1 MAEHD
6 AGLSREKENEGDSNE
21 DLLELALRLLPKAG
35 AAVIG
40 PNSRIVAAFGEVFEL
55 REIATGNIV
64 GKTLAEVFPE
74 ETVEQ
79 LDPVLEATLAGQR
92 SSLEIRAD
100 DGVSWYRVEARP
112 VIEDGAVVA
121 AFGFAIEITDCK
133 EAEVQ
138 VAQEKQF
145 FEDVLDS
152 IGHLITVKA
161 DDLRILYLNRCFEQY
176 TGITLGEAQGRTLA
190 EFYDPRYGERFI
202 RDDMEVLERNETTRT
217 ERKVPAADG
226 SVGTY
231 LTDRAPLRR
240 EDGSVYGVVTVGVDL
255 SERIAAER
263 ELAEAR
269 KLFETAFTNAPNGMA
284 LVELDGHFLRVNPAM
299 CELTGYSAEELTTMR
314 VTDIAHPDDF
324 QDQVDLAN
332 RALSG
337 GFENYSMEKRFIRKN
352 GETIWLLVAASLVTS
367 TTGESPYVIAQV
379 TNISDRK
386 QIEVDLRSEAGR
398 DPLTGLANR
407 RQFETALESLAEK
420 CRTNDTRASLL
431 LLDIDG
437 FKQVNDSYGHEVGDR
452 LLKFI
457 AGELTARVRSTDLAG
472 RIGGDE
478 FVLLLDSVGPARATE
493 ISNELM
499 DHFDRVKFEPGSLDL
514 RCSTSV
520 GSAGMTADT
529 VSAQAVL
536 READLA
542 MYEAKRSRR
551 PG

>member
-1 MAEHD
+1 MTEHE
-6 AGLSREKENEGDSNE
+6 AGLVGEGVRGAGSNE
-21 DLLELALRLLPKAG
+21 DLLELALSQLPKAG

-40 PNSRIVAAFGEVFEL
+40 LDSRIVAAFGEVFDL
-55 REIATGNIV
+55 RGITTGNIV
-64 GKTLAEVFPE
+64 GKTLAEVFPDE
-74 ETVEQ
+74 ATER
-79 LDPVLEATLAGQR
+79 LDPALEAAFAGQR

-100 DGVSWYRVEARP
+100 DGVSWYRVETRP
-112 VIEDGAVVA
+112 VTKDGAVVA
-121 AFGFAIEITDCK
+121 AFLFAIDVSDRK
-133 EAEVQ
+133 EAEVR
-138 VAQEKQF
+138 VTQEKQF

-161 DDLRILYLNRCFEQY
+161 DDLRVLYLNRCFEQY
-176 TGITLGEAQGRTLA
+176 TGITRDEAEGRMLA
-190 EFYDPRYGERFI
+190 EFYDPKYSERFM
-202 RDDMEVLERNETTRT
+202 RDDMEVLEKNEATRT
-217 ERKVPAADG
+217 ERRVPAADG

-269 KLFETAFTNAPNGMA
+269 KLFQTVFTSAPNGVA
-284 LVELDGHFLRVNPAM
+284 LIALDGSFLRVNPAM
-299 CELTGYSAEELTTMR
+299 CELTGYSADELTTMR
-314 VTDIAHPDDF
+314 VADIAHPDDL
-324 QDQVDLAN
+324 QDQIDLAR

-337 GFENYSMEKRFIRKN
+337 AFENYSMEKRFSHKN
-352 GETIWLLVAASLVTS
+352 GETIWLLVAVSLVTS
-367 TTGESPYVIAQV
+367 ATGEPPYVIAHV
-379 TNISDRK
+379 TDISDRK

-407 RQFETALESLAEK
+407 RQFETALEGLAEK

-499 DHFDRVKFEPGSLDL
+499 DHFDHVKFEPESLNL

-529 VSAQAVL
+529 ASAQAVL